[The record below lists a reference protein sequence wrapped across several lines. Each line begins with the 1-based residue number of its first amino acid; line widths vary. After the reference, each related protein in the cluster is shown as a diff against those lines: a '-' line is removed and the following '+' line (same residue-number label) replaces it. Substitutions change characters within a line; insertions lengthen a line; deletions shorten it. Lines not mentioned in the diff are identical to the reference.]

1 MITLKKKLG
10 VLALSA
16 AMSIPFGSS
25 AHAVQ
30 TSGSTDI
37 KVNLPDI
44 IILHYISDITLNF
57 GSDIGQSANESGASW
72 TVAWD
77 GATSDGSGE
86 LPGGN
91 LDDTSNELGA
101 ISTID
106 VTLPN
111 VWAIRGLSSIG
122 TATVEIAGGNATLAN
137 GTSSSI
143 ALSDFTVSGS
153 GNTSASIT
161 ADLNGLHKTT
171 ATVGDVNLK
180 MDVSAAALSGL
191 YDTSGTEYTITATA
205 I

>member
-1 MITLKKKLG
+1 MIILKKKLG

-16 AMSIPFGSS
+16 AMSISFGSS

-44 IILHYISDITLNF
+44 IILHYISDITLDF
-57 GSDIGQSANESGASW
+57 GSDIGQSADESGASW

-77 GATSDGSGE
+77 GATSDGSGD
-86 LPGGN
+86 LAVGN

-111 VWAIRGLSSIG
+111 VWAIRGLSSDG
-122 TATVEIAGGNATLAN
+122 TATVEIAGGNATLDN
-137 GTSSSI
+137 NSSSI
-143 ALSDFTVSGS
+143 ALSNFTVSSGS
-153 GNTSASIT
+153 GNTSASI
-161 ADLNGLHKTT
+161 AAALNGLHKDT

-180 MDVSAAALSGL
+180 MDVSAAALSGE

>member
-16 AMSIPFGSS
+16 AMSIPFSSS
-25 AHAVQ
+25 AHAAQ

-57 GSDIGQSANESGASW
+57 GSDIGQSANESVASW

-86 LPGGN
+86 LAVGN
-91 LDDTSNELGA
+91 LDDTSNELGD
-101 ISTID
+101 ISPID

-111 VWAIRGLSSIG
+111 VWAIRGLSSSG
-122 TATVEIAGGNATLAN
+122 TATVEITGGNLTLAN
-137 GTSSSI
+137 SSSSI

-180 MDVSAAALSGL
+180 MDVSAAALSGE
-191 YDTSGTEYTITATA
+191 YDTSGTEYTITATT

>member
-16 AMSIPFGSS
+16 AMSIPFSSS

-57 GSDIGQSANESGASW
+57 GSDIGQSADESVASW

-86 LPGGN
+86 LAVGN
-91 LDDTSNELGA
+91 LDDTTNELGA
-101 ISTID
+101 ISNID

-111 VWAIRGLSSIG
+111 VWAIRGLSSDG
-122 TATVEIAGGNATLAN
+122 SATVAITGGNATLAN
-137 GTSSSI
+137 GTSSI

-180 MDVSAAALSGL
+180 MNVSAAALSGE